1 MTAPHE
7 AVACSRLG
15 SQGRISGPAKRTG
28 CRPSTETV
36 HPTRQARSRQMRLMS
51 SYLSRISLVPA
62 RPEFPLIAICVGRQH
77 SLRSAV
83 PALKDGRAA
92 CAVTAERWLTLRRSL
107 LTHSIRRSFDDFHRG
122 EDFLEARGLSKNHR
136 RHVRISRPPRI
147 KSSARTSLPTS
158 WRRSRISSRRAKG
171 LPDLSC
177 VATPQETDPD
187 DWKAVLDQAE
197 QLLKSAQ
204 DKAAADALLVLGFL
218 PPLTNDSQIK
228 RFGEAIKAAESC
240 FSNAALE
247 GLPSMQLAQSLGEL
261 SEGELAGSAA
271 VLLDIEREAA
281 AFVAQ
286 LSNAERADRI
296 RLWPGDAVLPD
307 HAFTACPPALRG
319 RARAFF
325 ESPTRGGTG
334 LVIEIQGENSFRA
347 VWGCLL
353 SNFMKLCQKYQV
365 S

>member
-1 MTAPHE
+1 M
-7 AVACSRLG
+7 
-15 SQGRISGPAKRTG
+15 
-28 CRPSTETV
+28 
-36 HPTRQARSRQMRLMS
+36 
-51 SYLSRISLVPA
+51 
-62 RPEFPLIAICVGRQH
+62 
-77 SLRSAV
+77 
-83 PALKDGRAA
+83 
-92 CAVTAERWLTLRRSL
+92 
-107 LTHSIRRSFDDFHRG
+107 LTHSVRRSFDDFHRG

-158 WRRSRISSRRAKG
+158 WRRSTISSRRAKS

-240 FSNAALE
+240 FSNAALK

-281 AFVAQ
+281 AFIAQ

-319 RARAFF
+319 RARTFF
-325 ESPTRGGTG
+325 ESPTRGGHQARDRNSWRGFVSGSLG
-334 LVIEIQGENSFRA
+334 LPVIEFHELFHCESFFMIEHRNSCGRGNGSHFQA
-347 VWGCLL
+347 
-353 SNFMKLCQKYQV
+353 S
-365 S
+365 